1 MSVYD
6 RYYSWFKRFDNSAS
20 IGVDKVMA
28 DFDAYMDKVVP
39 LATTIAFIKSE
50 LASRFY
56 ENLVKEIE
64 KDQRRKLEKGEK
76 EALFRAIRQF
86 VSELTPEIFDINL
99 DWQPTE
105 EEVKKKLEDLKT
117 DKRLRETL
125 KKHLLKR
132 LAVDQ
137 LRLDKSGIHE

>member
-6 RYYSWFKRFDNSAS
+6 RCYSWFKGFDNSAS
-20 IGVDKVMA
+20 IGVDKIMA

-39 LATTIAFIKSE
+39 LATAIAFIKAE

-86 VSELTPEIFDINL
+86 VSELTPEIFNISL

-137 LRLDKSGIHE
+137 LRLDKIDIHK